1 MSGPPMSVPRRRLRR
16 GAVLTLVFA
25 GTLATGAATGS
36 WGADAR
42 HGLPSGAS
50 APRAAGAQDGRRPAP
65 SAARP
70 HGPAAVASDRWGGVY
85 SAREYQGFE
94 RALSGEYV
102 GVGLSVRRLADGA
115 MEVEGVE
122 RGGPAARAGITP
134 GERLRTV
141 DGVEVTG
148 RPVTDVVARLRGG
161 PSGTAG
167 TGSPVRLGLV
177 RAGDAAAPEGA
188 VRERTLRR
196 ERLRTRSVVSGRFRD
211 GTAAGTRIEVASFTR
226 GTGRAVREAVRAAGP
241 CEGVLLDL
249 RGNAGGLV
257 TEAVTAASAFLDGGL
272 VATYDVRGRQR
283 ALTAR
288 PGGDT
293 RRPLVVLVDGGTMSA
308 GELLA
313 GALRDRGRAVLV
325 GSRTF
330 GKASVQMPRRLSD
343 GSVAEQTVGHW
354 RTPAGRTVEDGGL
367 TPDLVVHGD
376 PEPRA
381 RAVLSGLG
389 PGA

>member
-1 MSGPPMSVPRRRLRR
+1 MPGPPMFAPQRRLRR

-25 GTLATGAATGS
+25 AALATGAATGS

-42 HGLPSGAS
+42 HGLPAGSR
-50 APRAAGAQDGRRPAP
+50 APRAAGAGDAKRPAA

-70 HGPAAVASDRWGGVY
+70 RGAVSAPDRWGGVY

-94 RALSGEYV
+94 RALHGEYV

-122 RGGPAARAGITP
+122 QGGPAARAGIAP

-161 PSGTAG
+161 PSGTG
-167 TGSPVRLGLV
+167 TPVRLGLAP
-177 RAGDAAAPEGA
+177 AGRAAAGEGA
-188 VRERTLRR
+188 VQERTLRR
-196 ERLRTRSVVSGRFRD
+196 EHLRTRSVVSDRFRD
-211 GTAAGTRIEVASFTR
+211 GAAAGTRIKVASFTR

-241 CEGVLLDL
+241 GEGVLLDL

-257 TEAVTAASAFLDGGL
+257 TEAVTTASAFLDGGL
-272 VATYDVRGRQR
+272 VATYDVHGRQR
-283 ALTAR
+283 ALSAR
-288 PGGDT
+288 SGGDT

-313 GALRDRGRAVLV
+313 GALQDRGRAVLV

-330 GKASVQMPRRLSD
+330 GKGSVQMPRPLPD

-354 RTPAGRTVEDGGL
+354 RTPAGRTVEGDGL

-376 PEPRA
+376 AEPRA

-389 PGA
+389 PGS

>member
-1 MSGPPMSVPRRRLRR
+1 MPGPPMFVPRRRLRR

-25 GTLATGAATGS
+25 AALATGAATGS

-42 HGLPSGAS
+42 QGLPSTAR
-50 APRAAGAQDGRRPAP
+50 APLAAGTEDGKAPGP

-70 HGPAAVASDRWGGVY
+70 RGPAAPDRWGGVY

-94 RALSGEYV
+94 RSLRGEYV
-102 GVGLSVRRLADGA
+102 GVGLSVRRLGDGA

-122 RGGPAARAGITP
+122 QGGPAARAGITP
-134 GERLRTV
+134 GDRLRTV

-161 PSGTAG
+161 PSGT
-167 TGSPVRLGLV
+167 GSPVRLGLD
-177 RAGDAAAPEGA
+177 RAGRSAAGEGA

-196 ERLRTRSVVSGRFRD
+196 ERLRTRSVVSDRFRD
-211 GTAAGTRIEVASFTR
+211 GAAAGTRIKVASFTR

-241 CEGVLLDL
+241 REGVLLDL

-257 TEAVTAASAFLDGGL
+257 TEAVTTASAFLDGGL
-272 VATYDVRGRQR
+272 VATYDVHGRQR
-283 ALTAR
+283 ALSAR

-313 GALRDRGRAVLV
+313 GALQDRGRAVLV

-330 GKASVQMPRRLSD
+330 GKDSVQMPRALPD

-381 RAVLSGLG
+381 RAVLGGLG
-389 PGA
+389 PGS